1 MKFLLNKLNDKGE
14 TQINKRKGEC
24 DGLVCECPAAKY
36 LRSNCILRQ
45 KEKPLFKFLHLA
57 IEWLLYFIGLPGS
70 KCEFYD
76 LKSCSLGVGNQWFR
90 NQLVTTLPPKLN
102 GEIELANIHTRASE
116 QIYED

>member
-1 MKFLLNKLNDKGE
+1 MTGCC
-14 TQINKRKGEC
+14 TM
-24 DGLVCECPAAKY
+24 ECPAAKY
-36 LRSNCILRQ
+36 LRSDCILRQ

-57 IEWLLYFIGLPGS
+57 IEWLLFFKGLPGS